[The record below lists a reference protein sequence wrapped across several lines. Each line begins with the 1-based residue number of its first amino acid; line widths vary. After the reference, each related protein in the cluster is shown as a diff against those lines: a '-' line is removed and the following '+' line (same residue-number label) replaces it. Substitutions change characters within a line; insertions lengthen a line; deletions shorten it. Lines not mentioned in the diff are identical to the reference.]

1 MHNFTEQEVAF
12 IIATESECKSYRPHP
27 DRINPFDLSVMWS
40 NIQNHTYSK
49 FLRTE
54 INSLSIATEHAL
66 YQIRAYLKEDKAQIR
81 KAQNKR
87 YNEKKKQQIEE
98 SNPELIDAKNKWQ
111 KAMTDRKVAFDQWNS
126 YVDQCREEYLRIKR
140 IGAQNA

>member
-12 IIATESECKSYRPHP
+12 INATESECKQYKSNP
-27 DRINPFDLSVMWS
+27 DRINPFDLLVMWS

-54 INSLSIATEHAL
+54 ISSLALAIDHAL

-81 KAQNKR
+81 KAQNQR
-87 YNEKKKQQIEE
+87 YNDKKKQKFVET
-98 SNPELIDAKNKWQ
+98 NPELIAAKNKWQ
-111 KAMTDRKVAFDQWNS
+111 KAMADRKAAFDQWNS
-126 YVDQCREEYLRIKR
+126 YVDQLHEEYLHLKR
-140 IGAQNA
+140 NKV